1 MSTFNAEQIKTS
13 EKMSDLVMEYV
24 SQFIARDFLEVYERA
39 GAESSGEF
47 VPAEFDDKMYK
58 KITKIIR
65 KNTGHNIKMLRLAIF
80 LFTMLIC
87 AVCVIFTV
95 TVLMHDTLRGEIAG
109 IISSWAPW
117 IKFT

>member
-24 SQFIARDFLEVYERA
+24 SQFIARDFLEVYERV

-65 KNTGHNIKMLRLAIF
+65 KNTGQNIKTLRFVIF
-80 LFTMLIC
+80 LFTIVVC
-87 AVCVIFTV
+87 ALCVIFTV
-95 TVLMHDTLRGEIAG
+95 MVLMHDMLRGEIVD
-109 IISSWAPW
+109 IISSWASW
-117 IKFT
+117 VKFT